1 MIALTPISIGE
12 LLDKISILEIKRDRI
27 AEPAKLVN
35 VCNELRCLTE
45 VRDKL
50 GIVDHDSYAELYAEI
65 HRINSELWE
74 LEDRIRELMARPT
87 SDTEFIDTAVN
98 IHKKNDG
105 RAFVKKAMNL
115 IFKSQL
121 IEEKSYKEST

>member
-12 LLDKISILEIKRDRI
+12 LLDKISILEIKRERI
-27 AEPAKLVN
+27 RDAEKLVN
-35 VCNELRCLTE
+35 VCNELRCLAE

-50 GIVDHDSYAELYAEI
+50 GLQNHESYDELYAEM

-87 SDTEFIDTAVN
+87 SDSEFIDTAVN
-98 IHKKNDG
+98 IHRKNDA
-105 RAFVKKAMNL
+105 RAFVKKAANL
-115 IFKSQL
+115 VFKSQL
-121 IEEKSYKEST
+121 VEEKSYKETA

>member
-27 AEPAKLVN
+27 RDAEKLVN
-35 VCNELRCLTE
+35 VCNELRCLIE

-50 GIVDHDSYAELYAEI
+50 GIVDHDSYAELYTEI

-74 LEDRIRELMARPT
+74 LEDRIRELMTHPT

-98 IHKKNDG
+98 IHRKNDA
-105 RAFVKKAMNL
+105 RAFVKKAANM

-121 IEEKSYKEST
+121 VEEKSYKETA

>member
-12 LLDKISILEIKRDRI
+12 LLDKISILEIKREYIRD
-27 AEPAKLVN
+27 PAKLVN

-45 VRDKL
+45 VRDRL
-50 GIVDHDSYAELYAEI
+50 RLMNHDSYAELYSEMY
-65 HRINSELWE
+65 RINRELWA

-87 SDTEFIDTAVN
+87 SDTEFIDTAVS
-98 IHKKNDG
+98 IHKKNDA
-105 RAFVKKAMNL
+105 RAFVKKAANL
-115 IFKSQL
+115 VFKSEL

>member
-27 AEPAKLVN
+27 ADPAKLIN

-50 GIVDHDSYAELYAEI
+50 GVVDHDSYDELYTELR
-65 HRINSELWE
+65 RINSELWE

-87 SDTEFIDTAVN
+87 CDSEFIDTAVS
-98 IHKKNDG
+98 IHKKNDA
-105 RAFVKKAMNL
+105 RAFVKKAANL
-115 IFKSQL
+115 VFKSQL
-121 IEEKSYKEST
+121 VEEKSYKEAQ